1 MTIPQSKE
9 IYLSDVQ
16 LRSEL
21 QLGCFIL
28 RDAHKLPL
36 SHVFVSISNSQ
47 ATIAFWG
54 ATTDDWEGTTLV
66 NVNMY
71 QLPAG
76 KEEFLRQQEFFGK
89 ERKPKSKLPDGVE
102 FDKTLLKFTGMPESW
117 THDAYARSNRDFI
130 HIYQSKRMGILVR
143 FLGKVGT
150 ILDNPLIASIAS
162 NLRIKEDLWNTAF
175 PETEPRIDS
184 DESNEVVVDSS
195 TRGTA
200 RKKKLTSKLDLSKDR
215 ERIRRYLLK
224 RIKDYRVNENCGP
237 GEDEDPIQAI
247 MLGFYASQGGYVYL
261 VFDTRPGK
269 NIDGEWTCF
278 LEKPNLLALPKW
290 TEFFEQL
297 RERKSGTLILAD
309 GSEKELD
316 FKAKTKVDKGLN
328 LHIGEMLTDL
338 MIELSEK
345 KAFTRLPLAK
355 DAFMMVE
362 EFDGDYFWPQPRS
375 VLTKGRIRQ

>member
-1 MTIPQSKE
+1 MTIQQSKE

-16 LRSEL
+16 LKSQL
-21 QLGCFIL
+21 QLGCFTL

-36 SHVFVSISNSQ
+36 SHIFVSISKSQ
-47 ATIAFWG
+47 ATCAFWG
-54 ATTDDWEGTTLV
+54 ATADDWEGTTLV

-71 QLPAG
+71 RLPEG

-162 NLRIKEDLWNTAF
+162 NLRVKEDQWIAEF
-175 PETEPRIDS
+175 PKTEVRSENQDENETETK
-184 DESNEVVVDSS
+184 NSS
-195 TRGTA
+195 PSPE
-200 RKKKLTSKLDLSKDR
+200 RKKRSTTKIDLSKDK
-215 ERIRRYLLK
+215 ERIRRYVLK

-278 LEKPNLLALPKW
+278 LEKPNIFPLPKW
-290 TEFFEQL
+290 TEFFEHL
-297 RERKSGTLILAD
+297 RERKSGALILAD
-309 GSEKELD
+309 GCEKEFD
-316 FKAKTKVDKGLN
+316 FKVKTKGEKGLN
-328 LHIGEMLTDL
+328 VYIGEMLTDL
-338 MIELSEK
+338 MVELSEQ
-345 KAFTRLPLAK
+345 KAFSRLPLTK

-375 VLTKGRIRQ
+375 VLTKGKIRQ